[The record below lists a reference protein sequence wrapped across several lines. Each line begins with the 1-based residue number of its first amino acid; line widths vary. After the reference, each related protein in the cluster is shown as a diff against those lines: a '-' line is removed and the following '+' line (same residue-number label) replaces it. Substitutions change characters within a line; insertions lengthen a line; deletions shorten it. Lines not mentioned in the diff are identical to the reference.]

1 MKYLI
6 ILIILNFSLF
16 SINCST
22 EKVCRNQKGTEVDW
36 YVIFFMPQT
45 ASTDNKI
52 HYAYIDNTQKSLSYY
67 LYEESS
73 FPPNLITSYVTSV
86 SKDSSIDFNYF
97 FWNDD
102 LTTKDGSSKSAS
114 SERAHAKGSLVY
126 DKNNGAFLLHSLPR
140 FPTRT
145 SENEI
150 LTELPSNAGVYGQ
163 HFLCIT
169 VTKTTSEK
177 IAELLNY
184 INVSNNASVKKDNVN
199 SNANKWIT
207 ALINNKFDSSYP
219 KELQTT
225 IKSKN
230 GVDFNFISKNY
241 LNKITP
247 YDTTVRS
254 IYLDD
259 FYVRTW
265 TKPSLAPAI
274 CEEYSLFNIESVK
287 FGDYGYEKGKEHSK
301 WAISVFKY
309 INCFG
314 DLNHC
319 ESQANRGGNIVCFEN
334 ENLHKI
340 MKNAVNGIDTCP
352 A

>member
-1 MKYLI
+1 METKLTLLI
-6 ILIILNFSLF
+6 IISSLF
-16 SINCST
+16 LMKCAT
-22 EKVCRNQKGTEVDW
+22 DKVCRNPSGTEVDW

-45 ASTDNKI
+45 ASSDNKI
-52 HYAYIDNTQKSLSYY
+52 HYGYFDNTQKSLNYY
-67 LYEESS
+67 LYEEST
-73 FPPNLITSYVTSV
+73 FPPTRITSYVTSN
-86 SKDSSIDFNYF
+86 SSATDFNYF

-126 DKNNGAFLLHSLPR
+126 DKNNGVFLLHSLPR

-145 SENEI
+145 SDNEI
-150 LTELPSNAGVYGQ
+150 LTELPSNGGVYGQ

-169 VTKTTSEK
+169 VSKTTAEK

-184 INVSNNASVKKDNVN
+184 INISNNASVKKDNVN
-199 SNANKWIT
+199 SSANKWIT
-207 ALINNKFDSSYP
+207 ALINNKYDSSYP

-230 GVDFNFISKNY
+230 GVDFNFISKSY

-254 IYLDD
+254 IYSDD

-274 CEEYSLFNIESVK
+274 CEEYSLFNVENVQ
-287 FGDYGYEKGKEHSK
+287 FGEYGYAKGKEHSK

-309 INCFG
+309 ITCFG

-319 ESQANRGGNIVCFEN
+319 ESQSNRGGNIVCFEN
-334 ENLHKI
+334 EKLHNI
-340 MKNAVNGIDTCP
+340 MKNAVNGIDSCP

>member
-1 MKYLI
+1 MKNNHIFAI
-6 ILIILNFSLF
+6 IFFILFF
-16 SINCST
+16 QIYST
-22 EKVCRNQKGTEVDW
+22 DKVCRNPKGAEVDW
-36 YVIFFMPQT
+36 YVIFFMPT
-45 ASTDNKI
+45 SASSDGQI
-52 HYAYIDNTQKSLSYY
+52 HYAYFDNTLNTLNYY

-73 FPPNLITSYVTSV
+73 FPPTKITSYVTS
-86 SKDSSIDFNYF
+86 SSTSDFNYF

-102 LTTKDGSSKSAS
+102 LTVKDGDSKSAS
-114 SERAHAKGSLVY
+114 STRAHAKGSLVY
-126 DKNNGAFLLHSLPR
+126 DKSNGAFLLHSLPR

-145 SENEI
+145 STNEI

-169 VTKTTSEK
+169 VTKDTSEK

-199 SNANKWIT
+199 SSANQWIT

-225 IKSKN
+225 IKSKA
-230 GVDFNFISKNY
+230 GVDFNVISKNY
-241 LNKITP
+241 LNTVTP

-254 IYLDD
+254 IYKDD

-274 CEEYSLFNIESVK
+274 CEEYSIFNVENVQ
-287 FGDYGYEKGKEHSK
+287 FGSYGYAKGKEHSK

-319 ESQANRGGNIVCFEN
+319 ESQANRGGNIVCFQN
-334 ENLHKI
+334 EKLHNI
-340 MKNAVNGIDTCP
+340 MKDAVNGIDTC
-352 A
+352 

>member
-1 MKYLI
+1 MKNNHIFAI
-6 ILIILNFSLF
+6 IFFILFF
-16 SINCST
+16 QIYST
-22 EKVCRNQKGTEVDW
+22 DKVCRNPKGAEVDW
-36 YVIFFMPQT
+36 YVIFFMPT
-45 ASTDNKI
+45 SASSDGQI
-52 HYAYIDNTQKSLSYY
+52 HYAYFDNTLNTLNYY

-73 FPPNLITSYVTSV
+73 FPPTKITSYVTS
-86 SKDSSIDFNYF
+86 SSTSDFNYF

-102 LTTKDGSSKSAS
+102 LTVKDGDSKSAS
-114 SERAHAKGSLVY
+114 STRAHAKGSLVY
-126 DKNNGAFLLHSLPR
+126 DKSNGAFLLHSLPR

-145 SENEI
+145 STNEI

-169 VTKTTSEK
+169 VTKDTSEK

-199 SNANKWIT
+199 SSANQWIT
-207 ALINNKFDSSYP
+207 ALINNKFDSNYP

-225 IKSKN
+225 IKSKA

-241 LNKITP
+241 LNTVTP

-254 IYLDD
+254 IYKDD

-274 CEEYSLFNIESVK
+274 CEEYSIFNVENVQ
-287 FGDYGYEKGKEHSK
+287 FGSYGYAKGKEHSK

-319 ESQANRGGNIVCFEN
+319 ESQANRGGNIVCFQN
-334 ENLHKI
+334 EKLHNI
-340 MKNAVNGIDTCP
+340 MKDAVNGIDTC
-352 A
+352 

>member
-1 MKYLI
+1 MKYHIFLAFI
-6 ILIILNFSLF
+6 FFSLLF
-16 SINCST
+16 SIDST
-22 EKVCRNQKGTEVDW
+22 DKVCRNPKGTEVDW
-36 YVIFFMPQT
+36 YVIFFMPQS
-45 ASTDNKI
+45 ASSDNQI
-52 HYAYIDNTQKSLSYY
+52 HYAYFDNTLSSLQYY
-67 LYEESS
+67 LYAEST
-73 FPPNLITSYVTSV
+73 FPPTMITSYVTS
-86 SKDSSIDFNYF
+86 KSSSVDFNYF

-102 LTTKDGSSKSAS
+102 LTEKDGSSKSAS

-145 SENEI
+145 STNEI
-150 LTELPSNAGVYGQ
+150 LTELPSNAGSYGQ

-169 VTKTTSEK
+169 TSKTTAEK

-184 INVSNNASVKKDNVN
+184 INVSNNASVKQDNVN
-199 SNANKWIT
+199 SSANKWIT
-207 ALINNKFDSSYP
+207 ALINNKYDTTYP
-219 KELQTT
+219 KELQTS
-225 IKSKN
+225 IKSKG
-230 GVDFNFISKNY
+230 GVDFTFISKSY
-241 LNKITP
+241 TNKITP

-254 IYLDD
+254 IYKDD

-265 TKPSLAPAI
+265 IRPTLAPAI
-274 CEEYSLFNIESVK
+274 CEEYSLFNVENVQ
-287 FGDYGYEKGKEHSK
+287 FGEYGYAKGKEHSK

-334 ENLHKI
+334 EKVLHLL
-340 MKNAVNGIDTCP
+340 
-352 A
+352 